1 MIKNILSIAVLAIFL
16 TSCKST
22 KKSTN
27 INENNNDISA
37 QQKTSTVLTSKENSS
52 VDSEEVPGGVAAQ
65 VNGSTGAMNN
75 VQASTDNG
83 NVTNSLRTN
92 SSSSSMDNQMF
103 TDLGMTDEQISAYKT
118 AIEKFNSKKRNMA
131 NGDMLGS
138 VESERSRQMKAI
150 LSDEQFTKFQNWEA
164 KNK

>member
-37 QQKTSTVLTSKENSS
+37 QQKTSTILTSKENSS

-75 VQASTDNG
+75 VQASTGNG

-150 LSDEQFTKFQNWEA
+150 LSDDQFTKFQNWEA